1 MVIKK
6 VPWQVLGHDHER
18 SGAAYL
24 VLASGDLGLKDAEA
38 DFSHSHHNSEDGIS
52 NFKTNNKKSSKNHRS
67 SSTPQNLN
75 SAGPES
81 GAASPSSREA
91 WMVAE
96 LGRQKP

>member
-52 NFKTNNKKSSKNHRS
+52 NFKTNNKKSSKFINTSKFEFCRS
-67 SSTPQNLN
+67 GKRCCLTFFKGGLD
-75 SAGPES
+75 G
-81 GAASPSSREA
+81 G
-91 WMVAE
+91 
-96 LGRQKP
+96 